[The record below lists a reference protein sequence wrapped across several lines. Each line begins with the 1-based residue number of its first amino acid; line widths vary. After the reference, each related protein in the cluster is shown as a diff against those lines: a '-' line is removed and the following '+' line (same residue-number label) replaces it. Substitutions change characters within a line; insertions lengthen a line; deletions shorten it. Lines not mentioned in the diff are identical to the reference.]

1 MPEPSV
7 IAEMFGNRVAKNAKH
22 LGKWAKRERVTCW
35 RVYDRDIPEV
45 PITVDTYEG
54 ALVIN
59 DYRSFRDEI
68 AAAEADAWLEAMAD
82 AAATALGARETFIKQ
97 RERLVG
103 RREGNQYTR
112 LADAGEQGWR
122 VVHEGGHK
130 LRVNLK
136 EYVDTGLFLDH
147 RITRARVAAEPARTM
162 LNLFAYT
169 GSFSVHCAA
178 AGMATTT
185 VDMSNTYVEWARANL
200 ALNALTGE
208 LVQSDVREFLTAA
221 RAERRRWDLVVVD
234 PPTFSNSKR
243 MDYTWDVQRDHAALL
258 ADVLDVTSPGGVVWF
273 STNRRRFKLELD
285 SLGPLAITDET
296 RATIPPDFRDPKAHH
311 AFRIVAPR

>member
-1 MPEPSV
+1 
-7 IAEMFGNRVAKNAKH
+7 
-22 LGKWAKRERVTCW
+22 
-35 RVYDRDIPEV
+35 
-45 PITVDTYEG
+45 
-54 ALVIN
+54 
-59 DYRSFRDEI
+59 
-68 AAAEADAWLEAMAD
+68 
-82 AAATALGARETFIKQ
+82 
-97 RERLVG
+97 
-103 RREGNQYTR
+103 
-112 LADAGEQGWR
+112 
-122 VVHEGGHK
+122 
-130 LRVNLK
+130 
-136 EYVDTGLFLDH
+136 
-147 RITRARVAAEPARTM
+147 M

-258 ADVLDVTSPGGVVWF
+258 ADVLAVTSPGGIVWF

-285 SLGPLAITDET
+285 ALGPLDITDQT